1 VGPKKVS
8 RLSLLSA
15 SRKGPHNPF
24 YLLYL
29 YLQNCPTLSHDLFRA
44 SPNSRLS
51 ELWSHAYRSRQQF
64 EAEPSTG
71 IIGKGIA
78 RPFNLVWNYVV
89 KAALGTAL
97 LCCVI
102 PAATAL
108 NALVSLGVIVTSPLW
123 APAFTLLQYLWEV
136 LIFDGVTNRLSPLV
150 IALFWGLGVTGLGN
164 IALSLVLAVLHPVI
178 GAVIYVGG
186 GLGIGVVAVW
196 DWLMFWGLLRWH
208 ARIPSSDTFLC
219 RRISG
224 GGIVET
230 QTYFVQVRG

>member
-1 VGPKKVS
+1 MV
-8 RLSLLSA
+8 
-15 SRKGPHNPF
+15 
-24 YLLYL
+24 
-29 YLQNCPTLSHDLFRA
+29 
-44 SPNSRLS
+44 
-51 ELWSHAYRSRQQF
+51 E
-64 EAEPSTG
+64 
-71 IIGKGIA
+71 
-78 RPFNLVWNYVV
+78 
-89 KAALGTAL
+89 AALGTTL
-97 LCCVI
+97 LCLFI

-108 NALVSLGVIVTSPLW
+108 NALVSLGVIVTSPVW
-123 APAFTLLQYLWEV
+123 APGFALLQYLWEV
-136 LIFDGVTNRLSPLV
+136 LIFDGVTNRISPLV
-150 IALFWGLGVTGLGN
+150 IALFWGLGVTGIGN
-164 IALSLVLAVLHPVI
+164 VALSLVLAILHPVI